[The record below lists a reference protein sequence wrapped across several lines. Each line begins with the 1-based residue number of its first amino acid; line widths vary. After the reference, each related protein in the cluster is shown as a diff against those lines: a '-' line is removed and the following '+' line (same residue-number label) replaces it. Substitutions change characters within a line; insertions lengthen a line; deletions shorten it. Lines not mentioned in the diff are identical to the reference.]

1 MNKGYSPKRLLIID
15 DDPTYGRMVVGA
27 ARSRG
32 IEAEHYMSLLELGS
46 FARICEFDI
55 AVLDF
60 YLDNFRGDEIAQY
73 VETFFC
79 DMPVVIVSVH
89 QFADQSMDNW
99 PECIRRFIPK
109 QQGLT
114 ALIDQVSDVL
124 QRDHLIKRLNTPA
137 KFRESSSMTSA

>member
-1 MNKGYSPKRLLIID
+1 MEEGHSPKRMLIID
-15 DDPTYGRMVVGA
+15 DDPTYGKMVVGA

-32 IEAEHYMSLLELGS
+32 IEAEHYGSLLELGS

-55 AVLDF
+55 AILDY

-79 DMPVVIVSVH
+79 DMPVVIVSSH
-89 QFADQSMDNW
+89 QFADQSMECW

-109 QQGLT
+109 HHGLT
-114 ALIDQVSDVL
+114 ALIDQVFDVL
-124 QRDHLIKRLNTPA
+124 RRDHLIKRLSTPT
-137 KFRESSSMTSA
+137 KFKESSSAM